1 MNWFNNV
8 VINDKKISCS
18 GKNIVI
24 RNNEVIVDGV
34 TIESNLTGNIK
45 VVVNGDVSHLDCAG
59 SVEVRGNSGNVDC
72 GGSCTVGG
80 NVNGDVDA
88 GGSVTCG
95 NVSGDIDAGGSV
107 RCRRV

>member
-1 MNWFNNV
+1 MNWFNSV
-8 VINDKKISCS
+8 VINGKKIPCS

-34 TIESNLTGNIK
+34 TIESDLASNIK
-45 VVVNGDVSHLDCAG
+45 VVVDGDVSHLDCSG
-59 SVEVRGNSGNVDC
+59 SVEVRGNSGNIDC
-72 GGSCTVGG
+72 GGNCTVGG

-107 RCRRV
+107 RCKMG